1 MTLNI
6 QSSAG
11 NNACYNRIH
20 KALSADTKPRG
31 IRALLLLTAVLGAE
45 TFITAVLL
53 YSFTR
58 ELHTTTKS
66 LDHDVFPTECLQEH
80 GGDPAVWHSAG
91 LASCDLMMQEFQNSV
106 NMRLLLDIRNSLW
119 QSLGDHN
126 ITQVFKPA
134 IHVGAKQELK
144 QHHHLQRAG
153 DSQDPCLMFERL
165 HWDVLS
171 GQSIQEGLMILSP
184 EGEIVVPQDGIYF
197 IYSQVHFITSHTRPD
212 LQLVQY
218 LLKSTVL
225 HPEPTM
231 LGKAGL
237 SRRLGSE
244 PSMGLLSSHQ
254 GALFHLE
261 QGDRLSLFVS
271 NMSAV
276 LLQPEATY
284 FGAFKID

>member
-45 TFITAVLL
+45 TFITA
-53 YSFTR
+53 
-58 ELHTTTKS
+58 TTKS

-119 QSLGDHN
+119 QSLG
-126 ITQVFKPA
+126 
-134 IHVGAKQELK
+134 
-144 QHHHLQRAG
+144 G

-254 GALFHLE
+254 GALFQLE

-284 FGAFKID
+284 FGVFKID